1 MKLAAVLLCAVSLLL
16 AAQAPEVAPPMTT
29 EVLVILTAKPGVSRQ
44 QILNVMPG
52 EVRDTVKLYLDG
64 KIRQWYSKSDGKG
77 VVFIVDAKTADDA
90 RAIMEALPLAKEHLM
105 DYEYIPI
112 GPLRPLAAL
121 IGASK

>member
-1 MKLAAVLLCAVSLLL
+1 V
-16 AAQAPEVAPPMTT
+16 
-29 EVLVILTAKPGVSRQ
+29 
-44 QILNVMPG
+44 
-52 EVRDTVKLYLDG
+52 Y
-64 KIRQWYSKSDGKG
+64 
-77 VVFIVDAKTADDA
+77 AKTADDA